1 MKNNFDEEQ
10 RAILILMAL
19 FKSTA
24 FSKMQ
29 KSFGNLTTCRV
40 KGMNI
45 VKEKVD
51 EVTNPNTLKQQK
63 QRKRFPTLMELAG
76 ALPEALSLGLA
87 KRPQNNTP
95 ENYFMHLNRKA
106 VEVTDELEKT
116 VDYERLV
123 LSQGN
128 RMLPVRMSVTKDT
141 EAGTLTFTIP
151 QTNFK
156 QHAAP
161 DDVFYGVVLEKGWLQ
176 SECVELGKRSEDV
189 AYTWTMPEEWSM
201 DELEVYVFV
210 TSADGKKASK
220 TRHLKVS

>member
-10 RAILILMAL
+10 RAILILMAI

-24 FSKMQ
+24 FSKLR

-40 KGMNI
+40 NGMN
-45 VKEKVD
+45 VVREKVD
-51 EVTNPNTLKQQK
+51 EVKNPNTLKQQK

-141 EAGTLTFTIP
+141 EAGTLTFT
-151 QTNFK
+151 TCSTGWCWRRGGCSRS
-156 QHAAP
+156 AWSWA
-161 DDVFYGVVLEKGWLQ
+161 KGARM
-176 SECVELGKRSEDV
+176 SRTRGRCRRSGR
-189 AYTWTMPEEWSM
+189 WMNWRCMCS
-201 DELEVYVFV
+201 
-210 TSADGKKASK
+210 
-220 TRHLKVS
+220 

>member
-1 MKNNFDEEQ
+1 MKNNFDEEP
-10 RAILILMAL
+10 RDILILMAL

-63 QRKRFPTLMELAG
+63 QRKRFPTLVELAG
-76 ALPEALSLGLA
+76 ALPEALSLGM
-87 KRPQNNTP
+87 KRRPQNNTP
-95 ENYFMHLNRKA
+95 ENYFVHLNRKA
-106 VEVTDELEKT
+106 VEVTDELEKA